1 MKMRLIIALVGLAI
15 SFALPTFSQDQ
26 NTVDPEVRQQIEA
39 VHTKFVEAQNK
50 GDAAALAALF
60 TQDAV
65 QVWYG
70 VSEGGSASGQQ
81 AIEKRYRETFAALSP
96 LDSKIVQIYP
106 IGNDICAITEYKIMT
121 WKGHAVTIFGRDADT
136 WKIRMLRSHR
146 ELTTYPACRDEVNLK
161 ASR

>member
-1 MKMRLIIALVGLAI
+1 MRLIIALVGLAI

-70 VSEGGSASGQQ
+70 VSEGGSASGQRLRKG
-81 AIEKRYRETFAALSP
+81 IERLSQRYPPSTARLYKFTQSAT
-96 LDSKIVQIYP
+96 IY
-106 IGNDICAITEYKIMT
+106 A
-121 WKGHAVTIFGRDADT
+121 
-136 WKIRMLRSHR
+136 RSR
-146 ELTTYPACRDEVNLK
+146 SIK
-161 ASR
+161 S